1 MSFGLKHPRLGD
13 RGAQDG
19 NPRGSRQRKLS
30 KNLLSL
36 VTDPGEEHLSRRDH
50 MEIIITPSD
59 QTRYSNKAV
68 APSQLHGQR
77 SEPGSL
83 KRGGGGQA
91 QTAPRRGGDPPM
103 LVGTSEGGSEAL
115 LPRRGGTGGPWG
127 AQDSH
132 AGPPPHMPLQTKC
145 GSWMAPTGQSQC
157 GARPA
162 PCQKNPLPTSEAYLS
177 LITEHA
183 NAQASI
189 NTH

>member
-1 MSFGLKHPRLGD
+1 MEEIHFVLFPETQLKTLCIMYKTNKKILEDTIHRRLQSSLSPGDKRWTQGWALQMSFGLKHPRLGD

-50 MEIIITPSD
+50 MEIIITPSG

-91 QTAPRRGGDPPM
+91 QTAPCRGGDPPM

-115 LPRRGGTGGPWG
+115 LPRRGGTGGP
-127 AQDSH
+127 
-132 AGPPPHMPLQTKC
+132 
-145 GSWMAPTGQSQC
+145 
-157 GARPA
+157 
-162 PCQKNPLPTSEAYLS
+162 
-177 LITEHA
+177 
-183 NAQASI
+183 
-189 NTH
+189 